1 MSAFFLAM
9 NHIYKSFSR
18 VPVLKDVSIQIRP
31 GEVHA
36 LVGENGAGKSTL
48 MKILMG
54 IYTADSGEIQ
64 IQDKTGSE
72 KRGRRCRREF
82 R

>member
-1 MSAFFLAM
+1 M

-48 MKILMG
+48 MKILMAF
-54 IYTADSGEIQ
+54 ILLTAVKSRFRI
-64 IQDKTGSE
+64 
-72 KRGRRCRREF
+72 KRFRFIRRRKRCTWAF
-82 R
+82 P